1 MLLMTGHVIC
11 LSPKAFDKQPF
22 CAVLFCLALFCY
34 VMWVTCNN
42 KQSFSWFICHL
53 SQKYLIFNKIA
64 QTAGHFKKCRWLIFI
79 FWAIHHPRYSR
90 INTRQ
95 ETSAHNN
102 QTDSLIFRRL
112 ELVRE
117 GACGRARAVWKSG
130 YQTGRTSQIHR
141 GDEIRWVKIL
151 EEKTSSIVQKV
162 HCRCDWKKPII
173 IFYQFDKFKNANDM
187 ILKENAKL
195 EKQMSQ

>member
-1 MLLMTGHVIC
+1 MLLMTHVIC

-22 CAVLFCLALFCY
+22 CAVLFCFVLFCY

-79 FWAIHHPRYSR
+79 FWAIHQPRYSR

-102 QTDSLIFRRL
+102 
-112 ELVRE
+112 
-117 GACGRARAVWKSG
+117 
-130 YQTGRTSQIHR
+130 QTGRTSQIHR